1 MQKGKI
7 SNDVEEV
14 KKPQEQFED
23 RRILDELKNSYLNYA
38 MSVIVSRAL
47 PDVRDG
53 LKPSQ
58 RRILVAMNDLNL
70 GPRSKHRKCAKIVGD
85 TGGNYH
91 PHGDQATYGTLVRL
105 GQEWSMR
112 YLLIDPQGNFGSID
126 SDPPAAMRYT
136 EARMAAPAMDMLED
150 INHDTVDFVPNY
162 DETRQEPT
170 VLPSKFPN
178 LLVNGS
184 TGIAVGMATNIPPHN
199 IGEVCDALLLVIED
213 PNCGFK
219 DIIKRLPGPD
229 FPTGGIICGRKGIM
243 DAYTTGRGHLTVR
256 GKVDIETTKRGK
268 ERILITE
275 IPYMV
280 VKTTIVSKVAD
291 CVHNNVIGEI
301 ADIRDE
307 SDRHGL
313 RIVIDLK
320 KDTDPEIVLNKL
332 YRYTPLQS
340 TFAIANI
347 ALVNDRPETLNI
359 KEMLDRF
366 IDHRKIVVRRRSMFL
381 LKRCRN
387 RAHILEGLILAVS
400 DIDEIIELIK
410 KSPDTPTAKL
420 NLMGKP
426 LRLAELA
433 TLKEILPKAFVKEKS
448 KGEHFLTGP
457 QADAILTMQLQRLT
471 GLEMEKLAREY
482 AEVTEQIEGY
492 EAILASDRVLL
503 DIIREDIYEIKE
515 KYGDAR
521 RTKITTKAEQLAV
534 EDLIAEEEVIV
545 TVSHSGY
552 VKRMPIDTY
561 RKQARG
567 GRGIIG
573 SDTKE
578 GDFIEHLFV
587 ASTHD
592 YLLIFTNRGK
602 CYWLKVYD
610 VPSMSRQSKGRN
622 IVNLLNLGNQQ
633 IASIINVSTFGGED
647 EEDTQQ
653 RQLIMAT
660 KNGLVKKTKLSAYS
674 NPRTTGVIAINLDPN
689 DDLIGVSL
697 TTGADHIILGTR
709 DGMTIRFDESQV
721 RSMGRASRGVK
732 GIKLRTGDVV
742 VGMVIVEEKA
752 ALFTVCE
759 NGYGKRT
766 GLENYRPQSR
776 GGVGLKNIK
785 TTARNG
791 KVVAL
796 EAVQNKDDLMLI
808 TAQGMVIRT
817 GLDQIR
823 SIGRNTQ
830 GVRLIKLKAGD
841 TLVAA
846 EKIAAEDANGEKDKS
861 RNNQES
867 QPKSE
872 ANGEPEPIDDELDE
886 PESKP
891 THNLEPKPKHNPK
904 PKSKSEPKA
913 KKISKTKPKLEL
925 KSKDRR
931 KSGKRTSELAN

>member
-1 MQKGKI
+1 MKE
-7 SNDVEEV
+7 VE
-14 KKPQEQFED
+14 KPQEQFED
-23 RRILDELKNSYLNYA
+23 MHILDELKNSYLNYA

-105 GQEWSMR
+105 GQDWNMR
-112 YLLIDPQGNFGSID
+112 YPLINPQGNFGSID

-136 EARMAAPAMDMLED
+136 EARMASPAVDMLED
-150 INHDTVDFVPNY
+150 LKLDSVDFVPNY
-162 DETRQEPT
+162 DETREEPT

-199 IGEVCDALLLVIED
+199 ITEVCDALLLVIDD

-219 DIIKRLPGPD
+219 DIIKCLPGPD
-229 FPTGGIICGRKGIM
+229 FPTGGIICGRKGII

-256 GKVDIETTKRGK
+256 GKIDIETTKRGRD
-268 ERILITE
+268 RIVVTE

-280 VKTTIVSKVAD
+280 VKTTIVSKIAD
-291 CVHNNVIGEI
+291 CVHNNTIPEV

-307 SDRHGL
+307 SDRH
-313 RIVIDLK
+313 
-320 KDTDPEIVLNKL
+320 NKL
-332 YRYTPLQS
+332 YRYTSLQS

-347 ALVNDRPETLNI
+347 ALVDNRPETLNI
-359 KEMLDRF
+359 REMLDCF
-366 IDHRKIVVRRRSMFL
+366 IGHRKIVIRRRSRFL

-420 NLMGKP
+420 NLMKKP
-426 LRLAELA
+426 LQLAEVA
-433 TLKEILPKAFVKEKS
+433 TLKKILPKSFIAEKS
-448 KGEHFLTGP
+448 KGKHFLTGP

-471 GLEMEKLAREY
+471 GLEMEKLAKEY
-482 AEVTEQIEGY
+482 AELTEQIEGY
-492 EAILASDRVLL
+492 EAILANEEILL

-515 KYGDAR
+515 KYGSAR
-521 RTKITTKAEQLAV
+521 RTKIAAKVEQLDM

-552 VKRMPIDTY
+552 VKRLPIDTY
-561 RKQARG
+561 RKQGRG

-573 SDTKE
+573 SVTKE

-610 VPSMSRQSKGRN
+610 IPSMSRQSKGRN
-622 IVNLLNLGNQQ
+622 IVNLLNLGTQKV
-633 IASIINVSTFGGED
+633 ASIINVSSFDDD
-647 EEDTQQ
+647 EQEGAKP
-653 RQLIMAT
+653 RQLVMAT
-660 KNGLVKKTKLSAYS
+660 KNGIVKKTRLSAYG
-674 NPRTTGVIAINLDPN
+674 NPRQSGVIAINLDST
-689 DDLIGVSL
+689 DDLIGVAL
-697 TTGADHIILGTR
+697 TTGNDDIVLGTSN
-709 DGMTIRFDESQV
+709 GMTIRFDEDQV
-721 RSMGRASRGVK
+721 RSMGRVSRGVI
-732 GIKLRTGDVV
+732 GIKLRSGDAV

-752 ALFTVCE
+752 ALFTLCE

-785 TTARNG
+785 TSERNG

-796 EAVQNKDDLMLI
+796 KAVHNKDDLMMI
-808 TAQGMVIRT
+808 TATGMIIRT

-830 GVRLIKLKAGD
+830 GVRLIKLKPGD
-841 TLVAA
+841 KLVAA
-846 EKIAAEDANGEKDKS
+846 EKIIAEDANNGKDNS
-861 RNNQES
+861 GNN
-867 QPKSE
+867 KK
-872 ANGEPEPIDDELDE
+872 AA
-886 PESKP
+886 
-891 THNLEPKPKHNPK
+891 PKP
-904 PKSKSEPKA
+904 EA
-913 KKISKTKPKLEL
+913 KKKNGKK
-925 KSKDRR
+925 RR
-931 KSGKRTSELAN
+931 KSK

>member
-1 MQKGKI
+1 MKDI
-7 SNDVEEV
+7 E
-14 KKPQEQFED
+14 KPQEQFED
-23 RRILDELKNSYLNYA
+23 MRILDELKNSYLNYA

-105 GQEWSMR
+105 GQEWNMR
-112 YLLIDPQGNFGSID
+112 YPLVNPQGNFGSID

-136 EARMAAPAMDMLED
+136 EARMAAPATDMLED
-150 INHDTVDFVPNY
+150 LKHDTVDFIPNY
-162 DETRQEPT
+162 DETRTEPT

-199 IGEVCDALLLVIED
+199 VAEVCDALLLVINEPD
-213 PNCGFK
+213 CGFK
-219 DIIKRLPGPD
+219 DIIKLLPGPD

-256 GKVDIETTKRGK
+256 GKVGVETNKKGR
-268 ERILITE
+268 ERIVVTE

-280 VKTTIVSKVAD
+280 VKTTIVSKIAD
-291 CVHNNVIGEI
+291 CVHKNTLPEVS
-301 ADIRDE
+301 DVRDE
-307 SDRHGL
+307 SDRQGL
-313 RIVIDLK
+313 RIVVDLK
-320 KDTDPEIVLNKL
+320 KDAEAEVVLNKL
-332 YRYTPLQS
+332 YRYTLLQT

-347 ALVNDRPETLNI
+347 SLVNSRPETLNI
-359 KEMLDRF
+359 REMLDCF
-366 IDHRKIVVRRRSMFL
+366 IEHRKIVIRRRSRFL
-381 LKRCRN
+381 LKRCQN

-400 DIDEIIELIK
+400 DIDEIINLIK

-420 NLMGKP
+420 NLMKKP
-426 LRLAELA
+426 LRLAEVG
-433 TLKEILPKAFVKEKS
+433 TLKKILPESFINEKS

-471 GLEMEKLAREY
+471 GLEMEKLAKEY
-482 AEVTEQIEGY
+482 ADLIEQIEGY
-492 EAILASDRVLL
+492 EAILASDQILL
-503 DIIREDIYEIKE
+503 DIIREDIHEIKE
-515 KYGDAR
+515 KFGDAR
-521 RTKITTKAEQLAV
+521 RTKIAAATELFAD

-552 VKRMPIDTY
+552 VKRLPIDTY

-578 GDFIEHLFV
+578 GDFIKHLFI

-610 VPSMSRQSKGRN
+610 IPSMTRQSKGRN
-622 IVNLLNLGNQQ
+622 IVNLLKLGNQQ
-633 IASIINVSTFGGED
+633 VASIINVSSFDDEDAEEGE
-647 EEDTQQ
+647 EAQQ
-653 RQLIMAT
+653 RQLVMAT
-660 KNGLVKKTKLSAYS
+660 KNGIVKKTRLSAYG

-689 DDLIGVSL
+689 DDLIDVAL
-697 TTGADHIILGTR
+697 TTGSDHIILGTR

-732 GIKLRTGDVV
+732 GINLRTGDAL

-766 GLENYRPQSR
+766 GLDNYRSQSR

-785 TTARNG
+785 TSSRNG

-796 EAVQNKDDLMLI
+796 QSVHSKDDLMMI
-808 TAQGMVIRT
+808 TANGIIIRT

-830 GVRLIKLKAGD
+830 GVRLINLKAGD
-841 TLVAA
+841 KLVAA
-846 EKIAAEDANGEKDKS
+846 EKIVSEADNSKAESNEKGKSQSKPENKDKE
-861 RNNQES
+861 Q
-867 QPKSE
+867 
-872 ANGEPEPIDDELDE
+872 
-886 PESKP
+886 
-891 THNLEPKPKHNPK
+891 
-904 PKSKSEPKA
+904 
-913 KKISKTKPKLEL
+913 
-925 KSKDRR
+925 
-931 KSGKRTSELAN
+931 

>member
-1 MQKGKI
+1 MKEI
-7 SNDVEEV
+7 
-14 KKPQEQFED
+14 KKPQEKFED
-23 RRILDELKNSYLNYA
+23 MRILDELKNSYLNYA

-85 TGGNYH
+85 AGGNYH

-105 GQEWSMR
+105 GQDWNMR
-112 YLLIDPQGNFGSID
+112 YTLVDPQGNFGSID

-136 EARMAAPAMDMLED
+136 EARMASPATDMLED
-150 INHDTVDFVPNY
+150 IKHDTVDFVPNY
-162 DETRQEPT
+162 DETRTEPT

-184 TGIAVGMATNIPPHN
+184 TGIAVGMATDIPPHN
-199 IGEVCDALLLVIED
+199 VAEICDALLLVINEPD
-213 PNCGFK
+213 CGFK

-256 GKVDIETTKRGK
+256 GKVNIETNKRGR
-268 ERILITE
+268 ERIIVTE

-280 VKTTIVSKVAD
+280 VKTTIVSKIAD
-291 CVHNNVIGEI
+291 CVHKNTLPEVS
-301 ADIRDE
+301 DVRDE

-313 RIVIDLK
+313 RIVVDLK
-320 KDTDPEIVLNKL
+320 KDADAEIALNKL
-332 YRYTPLQS
+332 YRYTLLQT

-347 ALVNDRPETLNI
+347 ALVDNKPETLNI
-359 KEMLDRF
+359 RQMLDCF
-366 IDHRKIVVRRRSMFL
+366 IEHRKTVIRRRSRFL

-387 RAHILEGLILAVS
+387 RAHILEGLLLAVS
-400 DIDEIIELIK
+400 DIDEIINLIK

-420 NLMGKP
+420 NLMKKP
-426 LRLAELA
+426 LRLAEIA
-433 TLKEILPKAFVKEKS
+433 TLKKILPKAFIKEKS
-448 KGEHFLTGP
+448 KGKHFLTGP

-471 GLEMEKLAREY
+471 GLEMEKLAKEY
-482 AEVTEQIEGY
+482 ANLIEQIEGY
-492 EAILASDRVLL
+492 EAILASDEILL

-515 KYGDAR
+515 KFGDAR
-521 RTKITTKAEQLAV
+521 RTKITAAAEQFAV

-552 VKRMPIDTY
+552 VKRLSIDTY
-561 RKQARG
+561 RRQARG

-578 GDFIEHLFV
+578 GDFIKHLFI

-622 IVNLLNLGNQQ
+622 VVNLLKLGSQQ
-633 IASIINVSTFGGED
+633 IASIINISSFDKEGDKNAPEL
-647 EEDTQQ
+647 
-653 RQLIMAT
+653 QLVMAT
-660 KNGLVKKTKLSAYS
+660 RNGVIKKTRLSAYG
-674 NPRTTGVIAINLDPN
+674 NPRANGVIAINLDPN
-689 DDLIGVSL
+689 DDLIDVAL
-697 TTGADHIILGTR
+697 TTGANHIILGTR
-709 DGMTIRFDESQV
+709 DGMTICFDENQV

-732 GIKLRTGDVV
+732 GINLRTGDTV

-785 TTARNG
+785 TSTRNG

-796 EAVQNKDDLMLI
+796 NAVQNKDDLMMI
-808 TAQGMVIRT
+808 TAKGMIIRT

-830 GVRLIKLKAGD
+830 GVRLIKLKAD
-841 TLVAA
+841 DKLVAA
-846 EKIAAEDANGEKDKS
+846 EKIVSEEAANSKAGSNEKRKS
-861 RNNQES
+861 NPTAKS
-867 QPKSE
+867 GPK
-872 ANGEPEPIDDELDE
+872 A
-886 PESKP
+886 
-891 THNLEPKPKHNPK
+891 
-904 PKSKSEPKA
+904 KSKS
-913 KKISKTKPKLEL
+913 KTKT
-925 KSKDRR
+925 KSRKKRR
-931 KSGKRTSELAN
+931 KS

>member
-1 MQKGKI
+1 MK
-7 SNDVEEV
+7 DTE
-14 KKPQEQFED
+14 KPQEQFED
-23 RRILDELKNSYLNYA
+23 MRILDELKNSYLNYA

-105 GQEWSMR
+105 GQDWNMR
-112 YLLIDPQGNFGSID
+112 YTLVDPQGNFGSID

-136 EARMAAPAMDMLED
+136 EARMAAPATDMLED
-150 INHDTVDFVPNY
+150 IKHDTVDFVPNY
-162 DETRQEPT
+162 DETRTEPT

-199 IGEVCDALLLVIED
+199 VAEICDALLLVINEPD
-213 PNCGFK
+213 CGFK
-219 DIIKRLPGPD
+219 DIIKCLPGPD

-256 GKVDIETTKRGK
+256 GKVDIETTKRGR
-268 ERILITE
+268 ERIVVTE

-280 VKTTIVSKVAD
+280 VKTTIVSKIAD
-291 CVHNNVIGEI
+291 CVHKNTLPEV
-301 ADIRDE
+301 ADVRDE

-313 RIVIDLK
+313 RIVVDLK
-320 KDTDPEIVLNKL
+320 KDAEADVVLNKL
-332 YRYTPLQS
+332 YRYTLLQT

-347 ALVNDRPETLNI
+347 ALVNNKPETLNI
-359 KEMLDRF
+359 REMLDCF
-366 IDHRKIVVRRRSMFL
+366 IEHRKTVIRRRSRFL

-387 RAHILEGLILAVS
+387 RAHILEGLLLAVS
-400 DIDEIIELIK
+400 DIDEIIDLIK

-420 NLMGKP
+420 NLMEKP
-426 LRLAELA
+426 LRLAEVA
-433 TLKEILPKAFVKEKS
+433 TLKKILPEAFIKEKS

-471 GLEMEKLAREY
+471 GLEMEKLAKEY
-482 AEVTEQIEGY
+482 ADLVEQIEGY
-492 EAILASDRVLL
+492 EAILASDQILM

-515 KYGDAR
+515 KYGDKR
-521 RTKITTKAEQLAV
+521 RTKITAAAEQFAL

-552 VKRMPIDTY
+552 VKRLPIDTY

-578 GDFIEHLFV
+578 GDFIKHLFI

-610 VPSMSRQSKGRN
+610 IPSLSRQSKGRN
-622 IVNLLNLGNQQ
+622 IVNLLKLGNQT
-633 IASIINVSTFGGED
+633 IASIINVSSFDDKSSED
-647 EEDTQQ
+647 DEDTQQ
-653 RQLIMAT
+653 RQLVMAT
-660 KNGLVKKTKLSAYS
+660 KNGIIKKTRLSSYG
-674 NPRTTGVIAINLDPN
+674 NPRATGVIAINLDPN
-689 DDLIGVSL
+689 DDLIDVAL
-697 TTGADHIILGTR
+697 TTGSDHIILGTR
-709 DGMTIRFDESQV
+709 EGMTIRFDEDQV

-732 GIKLRTGDVV
+732 GIKLRSGDAV

-766 GLENYRPQSR
+766 DLENYRPQSR
-776 GGVGLKNIK
+776 GGFGLINIK
-785 TTARNG
+785 ASERNG

-796 EAVQNKDDLMLI
+796 QAVQSKDDLMMI
-808 TAQGMVIRT
+808 TANGMIIRT
-817 GLDQIR
+817 GLDEIR

-830 GVRLIKLKAGD
+830 GVRLIKLKPGD
-841 TLVAA
+841 KLVAA
-846 EKIAAEDANGEKDKS
+846 EKIVSEEAD
-861 RNNQES
+861 NQ
-867 QPKSE
+867 K
-872 ANGEPEPIDDELDE
+872 A
-886 PESKP
+886 ESKE
-891 THNLEPKPKHNPK
+891 TN
-904 PKSKSEPKA
+904 
-913 KKISKTKPKLEL
+913 KTKNNNK
-925 KSKDRR
+925 
-931 KSGKRTSELAN
+931 

>member
-1 MQKGKI
+1 MKQAKQFK
-7 SNDVEEV
+7 E
-14 KKPQEQFED
+14 KFED
-23 RRILDELKNSYLNYA
+23 MRILDELKNSYLNYA

-58 RRILVAMNDLNL
+58 RRVLVAMNDLNL

-85 TGGNYH
+85 TSGNYH
-91 PHGDQATYGTLVRL
+91 PHGDAATYGTLVRM
-105 GQEWSMR
+105 GQQWNMR
-112 YLLIDPQGNFGSID
+112 YMLVDPQGNFGSID

-136 EARMAAPAMDMLED
+136 EARMAAPAMEMLED
-150 INHDTVDFVPNY
+150 IKHDTVDFVPNY
-162 DETRQEPT
+162 DETRTEPT

-199 IGEVCDALLLVIED
+199 ITEVCNALLLVVED

-229 FPTGGIICGRKGIM
+229 FPTGGIICGKKGIV

-256 GKVDIETTKRGK
+256 GKTSIETTKKGR
-268 ERILITE
+268 ERIIITE

-280 VKTTIVSKVAD
+280 VKTTIVSKIAD
-291 CVHNNVIGEI
+291 CVHSGQITEI

-313 RIVIDLK
+313 RIVVDLK
-320 KDTDPEIVLNKL
+320 KDADAEIALNKL
-332 YRYTPLQS
+332 YRYTSLQT

-347 ALVNDRPETLNI
+347 ALVNNRPEILNI
-359 KEMLDRF
+359 KQMLNHF
-366 IDHRKIVVRRRSMFL
+366 IEHRKTVIRRRSRYL

-420 NLMGKP
+420 NLMKKP
-426 LRLAELA
+426 LRLAVTA
-433 TLKEILPKAFVKEKS
+433 TLRELLPKAFVKEKS
-448 KGEHFLTGP
+448 KAEHFLTGP

-471 GLEMEKLAREY
+471 GLEMKKLAGEY
-482 AEVTEQIEGY
+482 ADLAEQIEGY
-492 EAILASDRVLL
+492 EAILANEQVLL
-503 DIIREDIYEIKE
+503 DIIREDIHEIKG
-515 KYGDAR
+515 KYGDKR
-521 RTKITTKAEQLAV
+521 RTQIAAKAEQLDI

-545 TVSHSGY
+545 TVSHGGY
-552 VKRMPIDTY
+552 VKRLPLDTY

-578 GDFIEHLFV
+578 GDFIEHLFT

-610 VPSMSRQSKGRN
+610 IPSMSRQSKGRN
-622 IVNLLNLGNQQ
+622 IVNLLKLGDQK
-633 IASIINVSTFGGED
+633 IASIINVSDFGEQD
-647 EEDTQQ
+647 KTPP
-653 RQLIMAT
+653 QLIMAT
-660 KNGLVKKTKLSAYS
+660 KNGIVKKTKLSAYS
-674 NPRTTGVIAINLDPN
+674 NPRTTGVIAINLDPH
-689 DDLIGVSL
+689 DDLIGVAL
-697 TTGADHIILGTR
+697 TTGSDHIVLGTR
-709 DGMTIRFDESQV
+709 DGMAIRFDEKQV

-732 GIKLRTGDVV
+732 GIKLRAKDVV
-742 VGMVIVEEKA
+742 VDMVIAEEKA
-752 ALFTVCE
+752 SLLTVCE
-759 NGYGKRT
+759 KGYGKRT
-766 GLENYRPQSR
+766 GFDNYRSQSR

-785 TTARNG
+785 TTERNG

-796 EAVQNKDDLMLI
+796 KAIRNKDDLMMI
-808 TAQGMVIRT
+808 TANGIIIRT
-817 GLDQIR
+817 GIDQIR

-841 TLVAA
+841 KLVAA
-846 EKIAAEDANGEKDKS
+846 EKIV
-861 RNNQES
+861 
-867 QPKSE
+867 SE
-872 ANGEPEPIDDELDE
+872 
-886 PESKP
+886 
-891 THNLEPKPKHNPK
+891 
-904 PKSKSEPKA
+904 
-913 KKISKTKPKLEL
+913 
-925 KSKDRR
+925 
-931 KSGKRTSELAN
+931 

>member
-1 MQKGKI
+1 MH
-7 SNDVEEV
+7 
-14 KKPQEQFED
+14 
-23 RRILDELKNSYLNYA
+23 ILDELKNSYLNYA

-70 GPRSKHRKCAKIVGD
+70 GPRSRHRKCAKIVGD
-85 TGGNYH
+85 TSGNYH

-105 GQEWSMR
+105 GQEWNMR
-112 YLLIDPQGNFGSID
+112 YPLIDPQGNFGSID

-136 EARMAAPAMDMLED
+136 EARMAAPAMEILED

-162 DETRQEPT
+162 DETRQEPI

-199 IGEVCDALLLVIED
+199 ITEICDALLLVIKD
-213 PNCGFK
+213 PKCGFK
-219 DIIKRLPGPD
+219 DIIKCLPGPD
-229 FPTGGIICGRKGIM
+229 FPTGGIICGKKGISE
-243 DAYTTGRGHLTVR
+243 AYTTGRGHLMVR
-256 GKVDIETTKRGK
+256 GKVDIEVTKRGR
-268 ERILITE
+268 ERIVITE

-280 VKTTIVSKVAD
+280 VKTTIVSKIAG
-291 CVHNNVIGEI
+291 CVQNGTIGEI

-313 RIVIDLK
+313 RIVVDLRR
-320 KDTDPEIVLNKL
+320 DTDTEIVLNKL

-347 ALVNDRPETLNI
+347 ALVNNRPETLNI
-359 KEMLDRF
+359 REMLDCF
-366 IDHRKIVVRRRSMFL
+366 IDHRKIVVRRRSRFL

-433 TLKEILPKAFVKEKS
+433 TLKKILPKAFIREKS
-448 KGEHFLTGP
+448 RGKHFLTGP

-471 GLEMEKLAREY
+471 GLEMEKLAKEY
-482 AEVTEQIEGY
+482 AELTEQIEGY
-492 EAILASDRVLL
+492 EAILASDQILL

-521 RTKITTKAEQLAV
+521 RTKITTRAEELAI

-561 RKQARG
+561 RRQARG

-573 SDTKE
+573 SVTKE

-622 IVNLLNLGNQQ
+622 IVNLLRLGNQKV
-633 IASIINVSTFGGED
+633 ASIINVSSFDGED
-647 EEDTQQ
+647 EEDGP
-653 RQLIMAT
+653 RQLVMAT
-660 KNGLVKKTKLSAYS
+660 KNGLVKKTKLSAYG
-674 NPRTTGVIAINLDPN
+674 NPRRVGVIAINLDPT
-689 DDLIGVSL
+689 DDLISVVL
-697 TTGADHIILGTR
+697 TTGINHIILGTH
-709 DGMTIRFDESQV
+709 DGMTIRFDEGQV
-721 RSMGRASRGVK
+721 RSMGRASRGVR
-732 GIKLRTGDVV
+732 GIKLRPGDTVV
-742 VGMVIVEEKA
+742 DMVIVEEKA

-796 EAVQNKDDLMLI
+796 KAVQNKDDLVMI
-808 TAQGMVIRT
+808 TANGMIIRT

-830 GVRLIKLKAGD
+830 GVRLIKLKGGD
-841 TLVAA
+841 KLVAA
-846 EKIAAEDANGEKDKS
+846 EKIAAEDTNNNAKDKS
-861 RNNQES
+861 AVRLADKSGSNQKS
-867 QPKSE
+867 QPAAE
-872 ANGEPEPIDDELDE
+872 AKAG
-886 PESKP
+886 
-891 THNLEPKPKHNPK
+891 PK
-904 PKSKSEPKA
+904 PKSKSKRKA
-913 KKISKTKPKLEL
+913 KKVSKTKAKPRP
-925 KSKDRR
+925 KSKTRKKSRVPAKRSPSKKRR
-931 KSGKRTSELAN
+931 KS

>member
-1 MQKGKI
+1 MKEI
-7 SNDVEEV
+7 
-14 KKPQEQFED
+14 KKPQERFED
-23 RRILDELKNSYLNYA
+23 MRILDELKNSYLNYA

-105 GQEWSMR
+105 GQTWNMR
-112 YLLIDPQGNFGSID
+112 YPLVDPQGNFGSID

-136 EARMAAPAMDMLED
+136 EARMASPAMEMLED
-150 INHDTVDFVPNY
+150 LKHDTVDFVPNY
-162 DETRQEPT
+162 DETRTEPT

-199 IGEVCDALLLVIED
+199 ISEVCDALLLVIDD

-219 DIIKRLPGPD
+219 DIIKCLPGPD

-256 GKVDIETTKRGK
+256 GKVDVETNKKGRD
-268 ERILITE
+268 RIIVTE

-280 VKTTIVSKVAD
+280 VKTTIVSKIAE
-291 CVHNNVIGEI
+291 CVQNSTLPEVS
-301 ADIRDE
+301 DVRDE
-307 SDRHGL
+307 SDRRGL
-313 RIVIDLK
+313 RVVVDLK
-320 KDTDPEIVLNKL
+320 KDADAEIVLNKI

-347 ALVNDRPETLNI
+347 ALVDNRPEVMNI
-359 KEMLDRF
+359 REMLNCF
-366 IDHRKIVVRRRSMFL
+366 INHRKDVIRRRSRFL

-420 NLMGKP
+420 NLMKKP

-433 TLKEILPKAFVKEKS
+433 ILKKILPRAFVNEKS
-448 KGEHFLTGP
+448 KGKHYLTGP

-482 AEVTEQIEGY
+482 ADLTEQIEGY
-492 EAILASDRVLL
+492 LAILADEKILL
-503 DIIREDIYEIKE
+503 DIIREDIHEIKE

-521 RTKITTKAEQLAV
+521 RTKITAQAEEFDL

-561 RKQARG
+561 RRQARG

-578 GDFIEHLFV
+578 GDFIKHLFI

-602 CYWLKVYD
+602 CYWLKVYGI
-610 VPSMSRQSKGRN
+610 PSMSRQSKGRN

-633 IASIINVSTFGGED
+633 IASIINVSSFED
-647 EEDTQQ
+647 ENVDQTKQP
-653 RQLIMAT
+653 QLVMAT
-660 KNGLVKKTKLSAYS
+660 KNGIVKKTKLSAYG
-674 NPRTTGVIAINLDPN
+674 NPRATGVIAINLDPN
-689 DDLIGVSL
+689 DELIGVAM
-697 TTGADHIILGTR
+697 TTGINHIILGTR
-709 DGMTIRFDESQV
+709 DGMTIRFNESQV
-721 RSMGRASRGVK
+721 RSMGRASRGVR
-732 GIKLRTGDVV
+732 GINLRQGDAV

-752 ALFTVCE
+752 ALFTICE

-766 GLENYRPQSR
+766 GLENYRSQSR

-785 TTARNG
+785 TSDRNG

-796 EAVQNKDDLMLI
+796 KAVQNTDDLMMI
-808 TAQGMVIRT
+808 TAHGMIIRT

-830 GVRLIKLKAGD
+830 GVRLINLKPGD
-841 TLVAA
+841 KLVAA
-846 EKIAAEDANGEKDKS
+846 EKIVSEDAD
-861 RNNQES
+861 
-867 QPKSE
+867 
-872 ANGEPEPIDDELDE
+872 
-886 PESKP
+886 
-891 THNLEPKPKHNPK
+891 NPK
-904 PKSKSEPKA
+904 PKVNNNHSQNKENSKSKANGKKNSKA
-913 KKISKTKPKLEL
+913 KNKTRT
-925 KSKDRR
+925 KSK
-931 KSGKRTSELAN
+931 KNKKRPK